1 MRKRLTRKIGLQSCA
16 TFRSID
22 RGKRVTQTR
31 IGRAYGF
38 AFRSQHSKNSPLTSI
53 IKVFIGNIQ
62 TNQHLCYTCHTANTR
77 QGDPMLAVRI
87 PNEIETRLD
96 KLATLTGR
104 PKSFYVR
111 EALQAHLDEIEDTYT
126 ALYRLE
132 HPAKRWTLE
141 ELEKGLDL
149 KK

>member
-1 MRKRLTRKIGLQSCA
+1 
-16 TFRSID
+16 
-22 RGKRVTQTR
+22 
-31 IGRAYGF
+31 
-38 AFRSQHSKNSPLTSI
+38 
-53 IKVFIGNIQ
+53 
-62 TNQHLCYTCHTANTR
+62 
-77 QGDPMLAVRI
+77 MLAVRI

>member
-1 MRKRLTRKIGLQSCA
+1 LARHTHRLRKCA
-16 TFRSID
+16 LC
-22 RGKRVTQTR
+22 QCE
-31 IGRAYGF
+31 
-38 AFRSQHSKNSPLTSI
+38 RSQKLLDQHLANADGLPFSAQHNHGSLFNSI

-62 TNQHLCYTCHTANTR
+62 TNQPLCYTCHTANTR

-87 PNEIETRLD
+87 PNEIESRLA
-96 KLATLTGR
+96 KLAALTGR
-104 PKSFYVR
+104 SKSFYVR

-132 HPAKRWTLE
+132 HPTTRWTLE

>member
-1 MRKRLTRKIGLQSCA
+1 
-16 TFRSID
+16 
-22 RGKRVTQTR
+22 
-31 IGRAYGF
+31 
-38 AFRSQHSKNSPLTSI
+38 
-53 IKVFIGNIQ
+53 
-62 TNQHLCYTCHTANTR
+62 
-77 QGDPMLAVRI
+77 MLAVRI
-87 PNEIETRLD
+87 PNEIESRLD
-96 KLATLTGR
+96 KLAALTGR
-104 PKSFYVR
+104 SKSFYVR

>member
-1 MRKRLTRKIGLQSCA
+1 
-16 TFRSID
+16 
-22 RGKRVTQTR
+22 
-31 IGRAYGF
+31 
-38 AFRSQHSKNSPLTSI
+38 
-53 IKVFIGNIQ
+53 
-62 TNQHLCYTCHTANTR
+62 
-77 QGDPMLAVRI
+77 MLAVRI
-87 PNEIETRLD
+87 PDEMETRLD

-111 EALQAHLDEIEDTYT
+111 QALQAHLDEIEDTYT

-132 HPAKRWTLE
+132 HPAKRWTLD